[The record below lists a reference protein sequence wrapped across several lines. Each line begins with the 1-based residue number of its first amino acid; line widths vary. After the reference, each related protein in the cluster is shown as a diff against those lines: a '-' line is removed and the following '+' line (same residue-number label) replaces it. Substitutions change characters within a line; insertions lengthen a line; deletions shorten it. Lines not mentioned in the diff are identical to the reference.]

1 MDLLDKIDLFTFD
14 GEYKSETPEPVV
26 EMGNEEDE
34 DEDEEERKRKEE
46 KDTEDGLV

>member
-14 GEYKSETPEPVV
+14 GEYKSETPDTIE
-26 EMGNEEDE
+26 EMDYEEE
-34 DEDEEERKRKEE
+34 EEDEEEEQRKKE